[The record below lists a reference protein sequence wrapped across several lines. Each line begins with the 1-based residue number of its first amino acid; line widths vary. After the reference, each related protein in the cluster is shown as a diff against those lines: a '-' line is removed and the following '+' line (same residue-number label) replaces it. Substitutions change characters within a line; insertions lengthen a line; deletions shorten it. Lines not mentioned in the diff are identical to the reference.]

1 MMAKCQT
8 RASRS
13 YFAQPILLNVLSCGP
28 TAGPSFASKE
38 DRRWSASNSPAAD
51 GWRSDRQAHACAPSR
66 PRRQGSGAPCWA
78 ALASADRLCG
88 PRRNL
93 PCAGRALPHG
103 RECRRTVVL
112 RPGHFAAPDRDAV
125 AHATGCELEPKIRPV
140 GCAGRV
146 MEARLA
152 VEAVEI
158 GADEL
163 AVFHANAAIIDQI
176 GHAAG
181 GIDLI
186 VGTAGGACFRLDNL
200 DAVFER
206 LLDDDDAREASVWRA
221 VCNIE
226 LHFRAPSSPGA
237 EAAGCGPDRCRI

>member
-1 MMAKCQT
+1 
-8 RASRS
+8 
-13 YFAQPILLNVLSCGP
+13 
-28 TAGPSFASKE
+28 
-38 DRRWSASNSPAAD
+38 
-51 GWRSDRQAHACAPSR
+51 
-66 PRRQGSGAPCWA
+66 
-78 ALASADRLCG
+78 
-88 PRRNL
+88 
-93 PCAGRALPHG
+93 
-103 RECRRTVVL
+103 
-112 RPGHFAAPDRDAV
+112 
-125 AHATGCELEPKIRPV
+125 
-140 GCAGRV
+140 

-221 VCNIE
+221 VCDIE
-226 LHFRAPSSPGA
+226 LHLQSTIQTLASPLVRRVLWDGQGAEALAYASSSPDA